1 MTTQI
6 TLATIEAQLRNT
18 ITNSGTIL
26 VRLSDEV
33 LAQMN
38 TITAHLKATN
48 NYDESKL
55 DAEQLEL
62 AMDLAMHFSND
73 KIGTK
78 FVDGYLALEDQAV
91 VDSVLTDPEL
101 NAKFRDMPVGFM
113 TPVLL
118 VNKILNETKS
128 FAV

>member
-1 MTTQI
+1 MTTI
-6 TLATIEAQLRNT
+6 TLATIEATLRNT

-26 VRLSDEV
+26 VRLSDEC

-73 KIGTK
+73 KLGTK
-78 FVDGYLALEDQAV
+78 FVDGYLALEDQATI
-91 VDSVLTDPEL
+91 DGILTDTEL
-101 NAKFRDMPVGFM
+101 NAKFRDMPVGFL

-118 VNKILNETKS
+118 VNKILNEVRH